1 MDREGAEEQLKA
13 TLRAAR
19 DLETAG
25 QLRRAQGR
33 PVRLGTPANRQLL
46 HGRLAAAL
54 TDAGIDA
61 GMWEAELAQARP
73 EAARRLEEA
82 KADTVRRSGGRAEEL
97 RQAVDGRRE
106 AHNRLAELA
115 GSGPVQYL
123 ALERPFL
130 IWPTHRIDLV
140 DTTVVPWN
148 SRARI
153 TFEQNGMEGGGLTG
167 AGIGP
172 AGTEELGFWFL
183 WENTADRYAVV
194 TINGFLILNGFCT
207 AFSPGGYMDGTRSAT
222 VQLDANLEIFEWWK
236 QPATTPLTQEAQTR
250 TMLRLEVDSSGWF
263 DDDQSEYALIYR
275 GTGLGYDQLTVP
287 PRSVLAIKVALS
299 VFYHLGE
306 GKVAVDFASGEF
318 DVGCPFVQL
327 AVRT

>member
-1 MDREGAEEQLKA
+1 
-13 TLRAAR
+13 
-19 DLETAG
+19 
-25 QLRRAQGR
+25 
-33 PVRLGTPANRQLL
+33 
-46 HGRLAAAL
+46 
-54 TDAGIDA
+54 
-61 GMWEAELAQARP
+61 
-73 EAARRLEEA
+73 
-82 KADTVRRSGGRAEEL
+82 
-97 RQAVDGRRE
+97 
-106 AHNRLAELA
+106 
-115 GSGPVQYL
+115 
-123 ALERPFL
+123 
-130 IWPTHRIDLV
+130 
-140 DTTVVPWN
+140 
-148 SRARI
+148 
-153 TFEQNGMEGGGLTG
+153 
-167 AGIGP
+167 
-172 AGTEELGFWFL
+172 
-183 WENTADRYAVV
+183 VV